1 MNDFTLSELATLL
14 AVFNRAGLSAEG
26 IPADQAKAEQEMLA
40 RITLAHAEREELES
54 MDFDDC
60 LGGACKL

>member
-1 MNDFTLSELATLL
+1 MNDFTLDELNALV
-14 AVFNRAGLSAEG
+14 AVFERATVNEQDSVE
-26 IPADQAKAEQEMLA
+26 ADLFKRLKTAQ
-40 RITLAHAEREELES
+40 AEREELEG

>member
-1 MNDFTLSELATLL
+1 MNDLTLDELNILL
-14 AVFNRAGLSAEG
+14 AVFAQAGVAEDAG
-26 IPADQAKAEQEMLA
+26 APGELLGRIKQAQ
-40 RITLAHAEREELES
+40 AERAELED

>member
-1 MNDFTLSELATLL
+1 MNDLTLTELAALV
-14 AVFNRAGLSAEG
+14 AVFDRAEVS
-26 IPADQAKAEQEMLA
+26 DQDQTEQELFA
-40 RITLAHAEREELES
+40 RIKQAYIERQELED

>member
-1 MNDFTLSELATLL
+1 MNDLTLDELNILL
-14 AVFNRAGLSAEG
+14 AVFEKAGVAEDASQEG
-26 IPADQAKAEQEMLA
+26 EMLGRFKKA
-40 RITLAHAEREELES
+40 QAERAELED

>member
-1 MNDFTLSELATLL
+1 MNDLTLSELATLL
-14 AVFNRAGLSAEG
+14 AVFNRAGLSAKG
-26 IPADQAKAEQEMLA
+26 IPADLDKAEQEMFA
-40 RITLAHAEREELES
+40 RITQAHAEREELES